1 KKVYMGKKVCL
12 SIVSV
17 FLAVYMASMSFV
29 IWSEE
34 QDIEGEY
41 DQTYIHAVEASED
54 YSFVYEKEGYR
65 VSTPTG
71 PEYNEVYLAD
81 ALRSCGTSDQSGYYL
96 MSGAVYDAEGNLL
109 MQSSNYLE
117 VMAEGE
123 VLP

>member
-1 KKVYMGKKVCL
+1 MKRKEGTAKRTKKLYMGKKVCL

-41 DQTYIHAVEASED
+41 DQTYIHAVEAFED

-81 ALRSCGTSDQSGYYL
+81 AL
-96 MSGAVYDAEGNLL
+96 
-109 MQSSNYLE
+109 E
-117 VMAEGE
+117 VMRDIGS
-123 VLP
+123 VRSLSDVRSRI